1 MIYRNVHIVIG
12 MVIEKNNDGQTVFS
26 FLEMLNDE
34 RLFILAAKILD
45 VPYQSRVKVKILE
58 KYQSFFEG
66 LVMKYKKRNT
76 FARYVFRINGIIEN
90 CSVKE
95 IFFCQYNGE

>member
-1 MIYRNVHIVIG
+1 

-34 RLFILAAKILD
+34 RLFILVAKILD

-66 LVMKYKKRNT
+66 LVMKYKK
-76 FARYVFRINGIIEN
+76 
-90 CSVKE
+90 E
-95 IFFCQYNGE
+95 ILLLGMYLE